1 MSTIFKALA
10 DPTRRRILELL
21 RRQSMT
27 AGALAAEFPISASTM
42 SSHFTVLRDAHLV
55 VSEKQGKTVVYH
67 LQLSV
72 LEEALLGFADLL
84 GLQHRA
90 TATAASPSVSNKE
103 PHR

>member
-27 AGALAAEFPISASTM
+27 AGALAAEFPISGSTM
-42 SSHFTVLRDAHLV
+42 SSHFTVLREAGLV
-55 VSEKQGKTVVYH
+55 VSEKQGKTVIYH

-90 TATAASPSVSNKE
+90 AATSPPRAKPNKE
-103 PHR
+103 THE

>member
-1 MSTIFKALA
+1 MSGVFKALA

-27 AGALAAEFPISASTM
+27 AGALADEFPISNSTM
-42 SSHFTVLRDAHLV
+42 SSHFTVLREAGLV

-90 TATAASPSVSNKE
+90 AASSPVPSHHDKE
-103 PHR
+103 PRP

>member
-1 MSTIFKALA
+1 MSSVFKALA

-42 SSHFTVLRDAHLV
+42 SSHFTVLRDAGLV

-90 TATAASPSVSNKE
+90 AASSPVPAHPDKE
-103 PHR
+103 PHP

>member
-1 MSTIFKALA
+1 MTSVFKALA

-27 AGALAAEFPISASTM
+27 AGALAAECPVSGSTM
-42 SSHFTVLRDAHLV
+42 SSHFTVLREAGLV
-55 VSEKQGKTVVYH
+55 VSEKQGKTVIYH

-90 TATAASPSVSNKE
+90 AASSAASTPVEE
-103 PHR
+103 PNP

>member
-10 DPTRRRILELL
+10 DPTRRRVLELL
-21 RRQSMT
+21 RRQPMT
-27 AGALAAEFPISASTM
+27 AGALAAEFPISGSTM
-42 SSHFTVLRDAHLV
+42 SSHFTVLRDANLV

-90 TATAASPSVSNKE
+90 TATASSPPPANKE
-103 PHR
+103 LHE

>member
-1 MSTIFKALA
+1 MSSIFKARA

-27 AGALAAEFPISASTM
+27 AGALAAEFPISGSTM
-42 SSHFTVLRDAHLV
+42 SSHFTVLREAHLV

-90 TATAASPSVSNKE
+90 AATSSSPSSLNKE
-103 PHR
+103 SAE

>member
-27 AGALAAEFPISASTM
+27 AGALAAEFPISSSTM

-72 LEEALLGFADLL
+72 LEEALLSFADLL

-90 TATAASPSVSNKE
+90 TATASPPSNPNKE
-103 PHR
+103 PHP

>member
-42 SSHFTVLRDAHLV
+42 SSHFTVLRDAGLV
-55 VSEKQGKTVVYH
+55 VSEKAGKTVVYH

-90 TATAASPSVSNKE
+90 AARAASPSKPNKDSR
-103 PHR
+103 P

>member
-1 MSTIFKALA
+1 MSSIFKALA

-27 AGALAAEFPISASTM
+27 AGALAAEFPISGSTM
-42 SSHFTVLRDAHLV
+42 SSHFTVLRDAGLV

-90 TATAASPSVSNKE
+90 TAAAASPPLPNKE
-103 PHR
+103 LNK

>member
-1 MSTIFKALA
+1 
-10 DPTRRRILELL
+10 
-21 RRQSMT
+21 MT
-27 AGALAAEFPISASTM
+27 AGALAAEFPISSSTM

-72 LEEALLGFADLL
+72 LEEALLSFADLL

-90 TATAASPSVSNKE
+90 IATAASPSQPNKE
-103 PHR
+103 TPE

>member
-27 AGALAAEFPISASTM
+27 AGALAAEFPISGSTM

-72 LEEALLGFADLL
+72 LEEALLSFADLL

-90 TATAASPSVSNKE
+90 TATASSSPNPNKDSR
-103 PHR
+103 P